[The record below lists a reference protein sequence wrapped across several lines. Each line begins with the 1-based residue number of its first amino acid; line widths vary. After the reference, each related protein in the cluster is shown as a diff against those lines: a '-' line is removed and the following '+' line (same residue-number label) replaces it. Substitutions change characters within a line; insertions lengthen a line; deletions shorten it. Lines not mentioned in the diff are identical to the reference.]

1 MNFNLKKNI
10 MTVITK
16 TQKDERI
23 QKTNTYDAFLIHIE
37 SIYYEGASEVLE
49 PELLNF
55 EYNNFKENY
64 TI

>member
-1 MNFNLKKNI
+1 

-16 TQKDERI
+16 AQKDERI